1 MCPASD
7 DFYTIIETSRGLLFF
22 SEDEQGRKLL
32 HGYLQEMTDRY
43 FDPGFELGPVR
54 LYHAGYLP
62 QGAESALDPS
72 ARPLESYDYLPADR
86 LPEMFRDTMRLRYE
100 SDMAPA
106 PAAFADFLAATHTRE
121 SQRNENIRTML
132 EGLEA
137 HENTIIKQSLL
148 PPSAQTRQQIAFARE
163 DYTQLDQLLTKAYDI
178 RGHRS
183 LPLILDNPDW
193 SVRVDGVDLNTYHR
207 MVLRQGHCLYL
218 PEQEK
223 VRPDHTYAWI
233 GPENRA
239 ILFDRFLPPGKRI
252 LKVKAEFCRVPKE
265 EKRNLPQ
272 VKYKGPK
279 L

>member
-7 DFYTIIETSRGLLFF
+7 DFYTIIETSRGLLCF
-22 SEDEQGRKLL
+22 SGDEQGHKLQ

-43 FDPGFELGPVR
+43 FDPDFKLGPVR

-62 QGAESALDPS
+62 QGAECALDPS
-72 ARPLESYDYLPADR
+72 ARPLGSYDYLPADR
-86 LPEMFRDTMRLRYE
+86 LPKMFRDAMRLSYE
-100 SDMAPA
+100 NDMAPT
-106 PAAFADFLAATHTRE
+106 PMAFADFLAATHTHE
-121 SQRNENIRTML
+121 SQRNDNI
-132 EGLEA
+132 
-137 HENTIIKQSLL
+137 
-148 PPSAQTRQQIAFARE
+148 RE
-163 DYTQLDQLLTKAYDI
+163 DYIQLDQLLTKVYDI

-218 PEQEK
+218 PELEK

-233 GPENRA
+233 GPQNRA
-239 ILFDRFLPPGKRI
+239 ILFADFPPPGKRI

-265 EKRNLPQ
+265 EKRSLLQ
-272 VKYKGPK
+272 VKYKGTK

>member
-1 MCPASD
+1 MCPVSD
-7 DFYTIIETSRGLLFF
+7 DSYTIIETSRGLLFF
-22 SEDEQGRKLL
+22 SGDGQGRKLL
-32 HGYLQEMTDRY
+32 QGYLQEMTDRY
-43 FDPGFELGPVR
+43 FDPDFELGAVC

-62 QGAESALDPS
+62 QGAECALDPS
-72 ARPLESYDYLPADR
+72 ARPLESYNYLLADR
-86 LPEMFRDTMRLRYE
+86 LPKMFRDAMRLSYE
-100 SDMAPA
+100 SDMAPT
-106 PAAFADFLAATHTRE
+106 PAAFADFLAATHTHE

-132 EGLEA
+132 EGLELY
-137 HENTIIKQSLL
+137 ERTITEQSLL
-148 PPSAQTRQQIAFARE
+148 PPTEQTRQQIALARE
-163 DYTQLDQLLTKAYDI
+163 DYIQLDQLLTKAYDI

-183 LPLILDNPDW
+183 LSLILDNPDW

-218 PEQEK
+218 PEQETK
-223 VRPDHTYAWI
+223 RPDHTYAWV
-233 GPENRA
+233 GPERRA
-239 ILFDRFLPPGKRI
+239 ILFAGFPPSGKRI